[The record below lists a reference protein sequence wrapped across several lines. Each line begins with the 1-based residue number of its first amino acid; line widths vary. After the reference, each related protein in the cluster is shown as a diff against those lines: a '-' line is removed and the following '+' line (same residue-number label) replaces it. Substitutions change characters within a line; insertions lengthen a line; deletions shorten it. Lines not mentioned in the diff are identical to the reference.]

1 MSKAPSKS
9 RGNAAG
15 KDTLQRIRVR
25 ADGYDASGAYWGTG
39 PDVFIATSADRNSEV
54 TVRAN
59 TVAEARTKIE
69 AEKSR
74 AAGVPRARDA
84 IGGRAPSKAFY
95 EIDWQDAAG
104 GATVRVR
111 ITHSR
116 DYLGQGQDHIEVQS
130 LAPPKAPLPIT
141 GTGYRSHFI
150 SPLEL
155 INGGGPVTFVTAWL
169 DREAQS
175 KTWRTAVTK
184 RAQGDLFQWAEA
196 QVAVTGQPTKPAP
209 KAKPARQS
217 ERPAKTVKRPNPRR
231 MPKGPA

>member
-1 MSKAPSKS
+1 MS
-9 RGNAAG
+9 

-25 ADGYDASGAYWGTG
+25 ADGHDAAGAYWGQG
-39 PDVFIATSADRNSEV
+39 PDVFIATSADGAREF

-74 AAGVPRARDA
+74 AAGAPRPRDA
-84 IGGRAPSKAFY
+84 IGGRAPSKIRY

-104 GATVRVR
+104 SATVRIR

-116 DYLGQGQDHIEVQS
+116 NYLGQGQDHVEVES
-130 LAPPKAPLPIT
+130 IAPKKAPLPISE
-141 GTGYRSHFI
+141 TGYRSHFI

-155 INGGGPVTFVTAWL
+155 INAGGPVTFVSAWL

-175 KTWRTAVTK
+175 KAWRAAIVK
-184 RAQGDLFQWAEA
+184 QAQGDLFQWAKA
-196 QVAVTGQPTKPAP
+196 QNAVTGRTTKPTP
-209 KAKPARQS
+209 KPKPARQAK
-217 ERPAKTVKRPNPRR
+217 RPAKTGRLPNRR
-231 MPKGPA
+231 RAPKGPA